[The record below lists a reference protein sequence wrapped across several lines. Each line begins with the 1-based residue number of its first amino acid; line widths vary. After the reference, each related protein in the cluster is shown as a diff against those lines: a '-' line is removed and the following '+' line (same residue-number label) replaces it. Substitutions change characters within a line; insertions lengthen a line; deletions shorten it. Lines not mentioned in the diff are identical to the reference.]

1 MLALFKKGVCLMKTF
16 QITVR
21 ILMVCVAVF
30 LFSSC
35 IYQKYLA
42 NVDPAVVKELIRL
55 GVVPTSVAEVQQRE
69 IPALDAG
76 GTGAWWGYFGEA
88 CEKGGYD
95 LYSYAGKTV
104 TMTSVDIKGTCLD
117 KTIGIEVLSD
127 GDKIVCAYLYWQEN
141 DGGSGGM
148 FSVNDAECKY

>member
-1 MLALFKKGVCLMKTF
+1 MKTF

-21 ILMVCVAVF
+21 TLMVCVAVF

-42 NVDPAVVKELIRL
+42 DVDPVVVKELIRL

-69 IPALDAG
+69 IPDLDAG
-76 GTGAWWGYFGEA
+76 GTGAWWGYFGYA

-104 TMTSVDIKGTCLD
+104 TATSVDIRGTCQD
-117 KTIGIEVLSD
+117 QKIKINVFSD
-127 GDKIVCAYLYWQEN
+127 ENVIVCTYLTMQEN
-141 DGGSGGM
+141 LGGAPGVWPINSEQCG
-148 FSVNDAECKY
+148 Y